1 MAIRAKLYRDPRA
14 NGMESLY
21 VRYTP
26 PIRNPETMK
35 MVYKEM
41 LNMYVFK
48 NPRSEEETYHNREMI
63 DKAEAIVGKRIIS
76 LVNDE
81 YGFLDKQKMKQDF
94 LEYFAHLAEKK
105 PEKWRMVFKHFYNFV
120 NGKCTF
126 NDVTVD
132 LCRKFKNYLLTDAMQ
147 LRETSKLLSNNSVAG
162 YFSTFRAL
170 LKIAFRDKR
179 IKENVNE
186 YLEKVKWK
194 DSKKE
199 FLTLDE
205 IKLLAN
211 SECEIPVL
219 KSASIFACMTGLRIS
234 DILALK
240 WRNIERLPDGKGYCM
255 RIRTEKTDSEELIPI
270 SEESLEFCGE
280 RSEGPIFK
288 GLKREMVYA
297 PLKKWVADVGI
308 TKHITFHC
316 FRHTFATQQIANGA
330 DIYTVSKMLT
340 HKHVSTT
347 EIYAKLVNEK
357 KVESAH
363 LITLK

>member
-48 NPRSEEETYHNREMI
+48 NPRSEEETCHNRQMI

-76 LVNDE
+76 LVNEE
-81 YGFLDKQKMKQDF
+81 YGFLDKQKMKLDF
-94 LEYFAHLAEKK
+94 LEYFAKVAEKK

-126 NDVTVD
+126 NDVTID
-132 LCRKFKNYLLTDAMQ
+132 LCRKFKNYLLNDATKI
-147 LRETSKLLSNNSVAG
+147 RESSKPLSNNSVVG

-186 YLEKVKWK
+186 YLEKVKWQ

-211 SECEIPVL
+211 SPCEIPVL

-234 DILALK
+234 DVLALK
-240 WRNIERLPDGKGYCM
+240 WRNMERLPDGKGYCM
-255 RIRTEKTDSEELIPI
+255 RIRTEKTDSEELIPNSPRMI
-270 SEESLEFCGE
+270 VWSGMPTIGTTRL
-280 RSEGPIFK
+280 P
-288 GLKREMVYA
+288 LKR
-297 PLKKWVADVGI
+297 
-308 TKHITFHC
+308 
-316 FRHTFATQQIANGA
+316 
-330 DIYTVSKMLT
+330 
-340 HKHVSTT
+340 
-347 EIYAKLVNEK
+347 
-357 KVESAH
+357 
-363 LITLK
+363 